1 MKECSD
7 RSMRALDFH
16 LTDLIDNWWDNME
29 NFEEKQLS
37 SELVFDGRVLHV
49 YKDTVSLPNGKTSTR
64 EVARHDG
71 AVCVVP
77 LTDDGEVV
85 CVRQYRYAHGRMFLE
100 IPAGKLDGKGE
111 DRREAALRELREETG
126 ITCEKLTSL
135 GDFYTS
141 AAILDE
147 VITMY
152 LAEGLTF
159 GATEFDEDEFL
170 IIDKIP
176 LSDMVD
182 MIMRGEIVDSKTQAA
197 ILKVWILKNE
207 IR

>member
-1 MKECSD
+1 MKK
-7 RSMRALDFH
+7 
-16 LTDLIDNWWDNME
+16 
-29 NFEEKQLS
+29 FEEKQIS

-49 YKDTVSLPNGKTSTR
+49 YKDTVSLPNGKTSIR

-71 AVCVVP
+71 AVCIVP
-77 LTDDGEVV
+77 LTDEDEVV

-100 IPAGKLDGKGE
+100 IPAGKLDEKGE

-126 ITCEKLTSL
+126 ITCEKITNIGDICTSVAL
-135 GDFYTS
+135 
-141 AAILDE
+141 IDE

-159 GATEFDEDEFL
+159 GEMELDEGEFL
-170 IIDKIP
+170 SVEKVP
-176 LSDMVD
+176 LREMVD
-182 MIMRGEIVDSKTQAA
+182 MIMHGEIVDSKTQAA
-197 ILKVWILKNE
+197 ILKVWVMKNE

>member
-1 MKECSD
+1 
-7 RSMRALDFH
+7 
-16 LTDLIDNWWDNME
+16 ME
-29 NFEEKQLS
+29 TFEEKQIA

-49 YKDTVSLPNGKTSTR
+49 YCDKVRLPSGREATR

-71 AVCVVP
+71 AVCIVP
-77 LTDDGEVV
+77 LTDKDEVV
-85 CVRQYRYAHGRMFLE
+85 CVRQYRYAHARMFLE

-159 GATEFDEDEFL
+159 GETDFDEDEFL

-176 LSDMVD
+176 LSEMVD

-197 ILKVWILKNE
+197 ILKVWILKNGL
-207 IR
+207 R